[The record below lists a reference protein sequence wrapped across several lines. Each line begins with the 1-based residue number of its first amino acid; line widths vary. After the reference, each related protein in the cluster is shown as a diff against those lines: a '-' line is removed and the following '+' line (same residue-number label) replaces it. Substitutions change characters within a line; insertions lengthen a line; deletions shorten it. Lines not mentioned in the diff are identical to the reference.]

1 MNYGIRRQQIGY
13 YSCSSSSSSSSS
25 KSSFRPLQIV
35 RIFDRISI
43 VRVTETFEYVFF
55 VCIHSASPR
64 MGVSRITTV
73 VFRADVTSYSQTL
86 YWARKR
92 RVQSFPAKSV
102 RNQKYPTRQTENN
115 APIIAMKRQIG
126 YQAGRRIGY
135 QG

>member
-1 MNYGIRRQQIGY
+1 MNCGIRRQQIGY
-13 YSCSSSSSSSSS
+13 YSCSSSSSLSS

-35 RIFDRISI
+35 GIFDRIS
-43 VRVTETFEYVFF
+43 VVGVTETFEYVFSI
-55 VCIHSASPR
+55 CIHWASPR

-73 VFRADVTSYSQTL
+73 VFRADVASYSQTL

-92 RVQSFPAKSV
+92 RVQNLPPKSV
-102 RNQKYPTRQTENN
+102 RNQKYRTRKTKNN
-115 APIIAMKRQIG
+115 APIIAMRRQIG

>member
-1 MNYGIRRQQIGY
+1 MNCGIKCQQIGY

-25 KSSFRPLQIV
+25 FRPLQIV
-35 RIFDRISI
+35 GIFDRISV
-43 VRVTETFEYVFF
+43 VRVMETFEDAFS

-92 RVQSFPAKSV
+92 RLQNLPAKSV
-102 RNQKYPTRQTENN
+102 RNQKYPTRKTENN
-115 APIIAMKRQIG
+115 APIIAMSRQIG